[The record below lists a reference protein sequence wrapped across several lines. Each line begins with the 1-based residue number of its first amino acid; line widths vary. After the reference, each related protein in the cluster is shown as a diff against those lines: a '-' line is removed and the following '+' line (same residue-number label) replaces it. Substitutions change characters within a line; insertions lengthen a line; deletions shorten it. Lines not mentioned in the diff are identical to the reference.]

1 MKKRF
6 LTISLVAL
14 PLLQAASLPN
24 IILIMADDMGFA
36 DPSYVSQNV
45 LKADG
50 TPHPDQG
57 WISTPVMDDM
67 AANGLVFNR
76 FYSASAQCSPTR
88 ASCLTGR
95 NPIRVGIP
103 LANSGRIGADET
115 PLSTILAAKGY
126 RTGHFGKWHMGTMTT
141 LRDDSNRGANGNL
154 SEYAP
159 PWFFSYDTCFATEAK
174 VPTYHPYRITN
185 NSAALPTSFAD
196 NNFYGTRYWRTPLGD
211 PLTAAEGTMVTVNE
225 VNNTSDGDDSKL
237 VTNEAINFITS
248 AVNED
253 KPFFCVIW
261 YHTPHKPVMDPDGVT
276 ARDSNDALKDSIEDM
291 DTAIGNLRTALD
303 SAGAR
308 GNTMIWLTSDNGPED
323 GIDSPNETDP
333 SRSFRSGSLRERKRS
348 LYEGGIRVPG
358 ILEWPDV
365 ITSSRTTDFVSSTSD
380 YYPTI
385 LDYLDLAAE
394 TQLPLD
400 GVSLR
405 PVIEGTATVR
415 SAPIGFIHDGDEA
428 YIAQNYK
435 ITRPENTWELWD
447 MTVPDH
453 QKETAALATQ
463 DNIASQP
470 QAIQD
475 IYHELVSGFD
485 AWEATANADTSFVDS
500 TVPTTTLSTATTSSD
515 TSFTF
520 TATFGQPMTG
530 LSTTDFSA
538 AGALISN
545 LTGSGTTYTL
555 TAIPDR
561 SSDIVIRLPQGAAFG
576 TDGTPNATSNTL
588 NITVP
593 NQLTIASGDCITGTF
608 DGTSFATIDATGLTP
623 ANGSNNLDKFSTVE
637 GAPYTTT
644 LYVRG
649 SNNNDNRKVRAFL
662 KFDLAAMAGF
672 SEISRAT
679 LTFNAY
685 SLNNTQG
692 ANNLQAGASSVD
704 GLTAPS
710 FTAPIIGSY
719 VAGGNVADNTG
730 LLDINEYSF
739 DVTNIVQTWLDGSVT
754 NNGFFI
760 TLEDITNNNG
770 IGIDLSAGNLP
781 TLEVC
786 DAIPLKLINS
796 LNIIEG
802 HEITTRLLYQ
812 GSLGVPYHL
821 YGSNDLNT
829 WTLLETR
836 NPTSS
841 LGIFTHESDDEKLFY
856 RIGKNT
862 E

>member
-1 MKKRF
+1 MKA
-6 LTISLVAL
+6 AL
-14 PLLQAASLPN
+14 LIALSSFQLSAKPN

-36 DPSYVSQNV
+36 DPSYVSQNI

-50 TPHPDQG
+50 KAHPDQG
-57 WISTPVMDDM
+57 WINTPVMDDM

-103 LANSGRIGADET
+103 LANSGRIEADET
-115 PLSTILAAKGY
+115 PLSTILSAEGY

-141 LRDDSNRGANGNL
+141 LRNDSNRGANGNL

-159 PWFFSYDTCFATEAK
+159 PWFFGYDTCFATEAK

-185 NSAALPTSFAD
+185 NSAALPTSFTD
-196 NNFYGTRYWRTPLGD
+196 NNFYGTRYWRSPLGD
-211 PLTAAEGTMVTVNE
+211 PLAAPEGIMVGIDE
-225 VNNTSDGDDSKL
+225 VNNVSDGDDSKL
-237 VTNEAINFITS
+237 VTDEAISFITS
-248 AVNED
+248 AANED

-291 DTAIGNLRTALD
+291 DTAIGSLRAALD
-303 SAGAR
+303 SVGAR
-308 GNTMIWLTSDNGPED
+308 GNTMIWLTSDNGPEN
-323 GIDSPNETDP
+323 GIDSPNETDTA
-333 SRSFRSGSLRERKRS
+333 RSFRSGSLRARKRS

-365 ITSSRTTDFVSSTSD
+365 ITSSRTTEFVSSTSD

-385 LDYLDLAAE
+385 LDYLDLSAKS
-394 TQLPLD
+394 QLPLD

-405 PVIEGTATVR
+405 PVIEGTATER
-415 SAPIGFIHDGDEA
+415 AAPIGFIHDGDEA
-428 YIAQNYK
+428 YIAQDYK
-435 ITRPENTWELWD
+435 ITRPETTWELWD

-453 QKETAALATQ
+453 QKETTALATQ

-475 IYHELVSGFD
+475 IYNELVSGFN
-485 AWEATANADTSFVDS
+485 AWEAAVTADTPFIDA
-500 TVPTTTLSTATTSSD
+500 TVPTSTLSTKTTSSEAPFN
-515 TSFTF
+515 FTV
-520 TATFGQPMTG
+520 TFSQPLTG
-530 LSTTDFSA
+530 LSAADFSA

-545 LTGSGTTYTL
+545 LTGSGTSYTL

-576 TDGTPNATSNTL
+576 TDGTPNAISNAL

-593 NQLTIASGDCITGTF
+593 NKLTVVSGGCITETF
-608 DGTSFATIDATGLTP
+608 DGTSFTTIDATGLTP
-623 ANGSNNLDKFSTVE
+623 ANGSNNLDKFSTAG

-649 SNNNDNRKVRAFL
+649 STTNDNRKVRAFL
-662 KFDLAAMAGF
+662 KFDLTAMAEL
-672 SEISRAT
+672 SKISSAT

-692 ANNLQAGASSVD
+692 GNNIQAGAASVD

-710 FTAPIIGSY
+710 YTAPIIGSY
-719 VAGGNVADNTG
+719 TTGGNIGDNTDI
-730 LLDINEYSF
+730 LDSNEYSF
-739 DVTNIVQTWLDGSVT
+739 DVTTTVRAWLDGSVT
-754 NNGFFI
+754 NTGFLI
-760 TLEDITNNNG
+760 TLADIANNNG

-786 DAIPLKLINS
+786 NTIPIKLINT
-796 LNIIEG
+796 LNVIEG
-802 HEITTRLLYQ
+802 NDITTRLLFQ
-812 GSLGVPYHL
+812 GSLGVPYYL
-821 YGSNDLNT
+821 YSSNDCKN
-829 WTLLETR
+829 WTLLETK
-836 NPTSS
+836 NNSSS
-841 LGIFTHESDDEKLFY
+841 LGIFTHESGKKKLFY
-856 RIGKNT
+856 RVEENPK
-862 E
+862 